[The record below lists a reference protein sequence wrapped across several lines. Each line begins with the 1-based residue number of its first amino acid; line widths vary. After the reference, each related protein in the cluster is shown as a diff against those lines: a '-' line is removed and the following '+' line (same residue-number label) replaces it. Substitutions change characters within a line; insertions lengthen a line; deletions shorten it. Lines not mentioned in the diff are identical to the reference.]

1 MADITVST
9 ARREI
14 AAVPRRNRAGSARCG
29 RGVSEAR
36 PRRFGG
42 AEGKTAADRAGPAAA
57 AAGEVYAGLMKEFG
71 QSLSLQAIDE
81 HMKMILN
88 IV

>member
-9 ARREI
+9 TRPRNRGGS
-14 AAVPRRNRAGSARCG
+14 AAQPRRFGALW
-29 RGVSEAR
+29 

-42 AEGKTAADRAGPAAA
+42 TEGQTAADRAGPAAA